1 MTTTPKAAP
10 RAKAAS
16 SADSSADSAAAS
28 SAGNKSPQLS
38 YEDAR
43 AQLEQV
49 VRELEQQ
56 NVPLEQSMQ
65 LWQRGEELA
74 QICEDWLSGA
84 RKKLTDAMAARKQ
97 DAS

>member
-1 MTTTPKAAP
+1 MTTTPKATP
-10 RAKAAS
+10 RAKAANS
-16 SADSSADSAAAS
+16 VANDS
-28 SAGNKSPQLS
+28 PRLS

-49 VRELEQQ
+49 VKELEQQ

-74 QICEDWLSGA
+74 QICEEWLSGA

-97 DAS
+97 DGS

>member
-1 MTTTPKAAP
+1 MTTSPKSTPKKATGAEAAE
-10 RAKAAS
+10 AK
-16 SADSSADSAAAS
+16 DL
-28 SAGNKSPQLS
+28 NLT

-56 NVPLEQSMQ
+56 NVSLESSME

-74 QICEDWLSGA
+74 KICEAWLSGA
-84 RKKLTDAMAARKQ
+84 RKKLADAVAARSQ
-97 DAS
+97 DQA

>member
-1 MTTTPKAAP
+1 MTTTAKATP
-10 RAKAAS
+10 RAKTAS
-16 SADSSADSAAAS
+16 AVANDS
-28 SAGNKSPQLS
+28 PRLS

-49 VRELEQQ
+49 VKELEQQ

-74 QICEDWLSGA
+74 QICEEWLSGA

-97 DAS
+97 DGS